1 MLGSIN
7 AGSRAAWDF
16 SIQDATGSEIARIT
30 KTWAGW
36 ARERFTKADNYVV
49 QIHQPL
55 HEPLRSLV
63 VAAALAVDT
72 ALKMVSDE
80 IQKLRHLIIE
90 LRPAELDEIGLE
102 AAIQKLAARVATL
115 GGPKVI
121 TDVELEYER
130 GTSRSRLTS
139 NIETTVYRIIQEA
152 LSNAVRH
159 AGARSVHV
167 HVTDLSGQVEAR
179 VSDDGRGF
187 QESTKAEGFGLA
199 GMRERAALARATLSV
214 RTSTSG
220 TTIEFV
226 CPVARPRA
234 G

>member
-1 MLGSIN
+1 LHDETLQGLVGLQML
-7 AGSRAAWDF
+7 
-16 SIQDATGSEIARIT
+16 
-30 KTWAGW
+30 
-36 ARERFTKADNYVV
+36 
-49 QIHQPL
+49 L
-55 HEPLRSLV
+55 
-63 VAAALAVDT
+63 AAARQQPSPDQLMDAVDT

>member
-72 ALKMVSDE
+72 ALKQDGNWAH
-80 IQKLRHLIIE
+80 R
-90 LRPAELDEIGLE
+90 R
-102 AAIQKLAARVATL
+102 AR
-115 GGPKVI
+115 
-121 TDVELEYER
+121 
-130 GTSRSRLTS
+130 
-139 NIETTVYRIIQEA
+139 
-152 LSNAVRH
+152 
-159 AGARSVHV
+159 
-167 HVTDLSGQVEAR
+167 
-179 VSDDGRGF
+179 
-187 QESTKAEGFGLA
+187 
-199 GMRERAALARATLSV
+199 
-214 RTSTSG
+214 
-220 TTIEFV
+220 
-226 CPVARPRA
+226 
-234 G
+234 